1 MSNSLPAHRSPL
13 TPFFNPSG
21 VAVIG
26 ASADPRKLSHGVLRN
41 CFSHG
46 YAGAV
51 HPVNPR
57 VSEIL
62 GLPCYPDI
70 EVVPDPVELAVLMV
84 PAAACPDVLAACGR
98 RGIKAAIVISGGFR
112 EVGVAGLALEQE
124 LLRIAGEHGMRLIG
138 PNCVGTLDAHTGL
151 NTTFIR
157 TMPKPGPIAFVSQS
171 GAICGGILEWT
182 AGKGIGFSRFATLG
196 NAADV
201 SETDLLADLADDP
214 HTRVIV
220 AYVEA
225 IRDGRRFIDVARRI
239 TPHKPIL
246 VIKAGRTQAGTRAV
260 SSHTGSL
267 AGEMAAYDAAFRQAG
282 VIRVDA
288 VEDLFDHALALAY
301 GPLPRGPRV
310 AVVTNAGGPASLAAD
325 ALEQAGLVM
334 PPMPEATRA
343 VLAKFTHPEAQLGN
357 PVDMLG
363 GAEPAQYEQAV
374 AALLAGDA
382 FDAVLPI
389 LVPQA
394 LVDPVAVA
402 EAIGRAAAGGSRYG
416 EDAYSTN
423 GEEGSRYGEDAYSTD
438 GDSPSSSG
446 RSPDRAS
453 PGDRPAS
460 SGKPVVACFMG
471 DEVVRQPMA
480 VLHEHQIASY
490 IFPEQA
496 ARALGAL
503 WRYTVVRG
511 RLGNWEVDGL
521 SGAQRTFLQDGSQGR
536 FTVHELLA
544 QALANDQ
551 TQLGEAEARPI
562 LAAYGIAQ
570 PRAELARSG
579 SEAGRL
585 AGEIGFPV
593 ALKIVSPDIFHKSE
607 VGGIALKLGDQAA
620 VLAAFEAMLAR
631 VRERQP
637 GARIEGVLVAQM
649 ATPGHEMIVGMRRDP
664 QFGPLLM
671 FGLGGIYV
679 ELLKDVAFRIA
690 PFSRAETLAM
700 IAETHAGKLLA
711 GLRGQLPADIDAVAE
726 VIERVAQL
734 ALDHPQIQEID
745 VNPLV
750 AYPAG
755 QGALAV
761 DVRMMLA

>member
-1 MSNSLPAHRSPL
+1 MSDSLPPSRSTL

-41 CFSHG
+41 CLSYG
-46 YAGAV
+46 YTGAV
-51 HPVNPR
+51 YPVNPR
-57 VSEIL
+57 ASEIL

-70 EVVPDPVELAVLMV
+70 DTVPDPVELAVLMV
-84 PAAACPDVLAACGR
+84 PAAACPDVLEACGR
-98 RGIKAAIVISGGFR
+98 RGLKGAIVISGGFH
-112 EVGVAGLALEQE
+112 EVGAEGAALEQE
-124 LLRIAGEHGMRLIG
+124 LLRIARQHNMRLIG

-201 SETDLLADLADDP
+201 TETDLLAELADDP
-214 HTRVIV
+214 NTRVIV

-225 IRDGRRFIDVARRI
+225 IRDGRRFIDTARRI

-267 AGEMAAYDAAFRQAG
+267 AGEMAAYDAAFAQAG
-282 VIRVDA
+282 VLRVDT
-288 VEDLFDHALALAY
+288 VEELFDHALALAY
-301 GPLPRGPRV
+301 GPLPRGRRV

-325 ALEQAGLVM
+325 ALEQAGMAM
-334 PPMPEATRA
+334 PATPPETQAL
-343 VLAKFTHPEAQLGN
+343 LAAFTHPEAQLSN

-363 GAEPAQYEQAV
+363 GAEPAQFEQAV
-374 AALLAGDA
+374 AALLASDA

-394 LVDPVAVA
+394 LVDPAAVA
-402 EAIGRAAAGGSRYG
+402 EAIGRAAQGSRYGADAYSTNEARGSRYGADAYSTGEARGSRYG
-416 EDAYSTN
+416 EDAYST
-423 GEEGSRYGEDAYSTD
+423 GEARGSRYGEDAYST
-438 GDSPSSSG
+438 G
-446 RSPDRAS
+446 
-453 PGDRPAS
+453 
-460 SGKPVVACFMG
+460 GKPVVACFMG

-480 VLHEHQIASY
+480 VLHQHQIASY

-503 WRYTVVRG
+503 GRYAQVQS
-511 RLGNWEVDGL
+511 RLESQQTDGV
-521 SGAQRTFLQDGSQGR
+521 SASPHVSR
-536 FTVHELLA
+536 FTVHESLT
-544 QALANDQ
+544 QALAQGQ

-570 PRAELARSG
+570 PAAALARSAE
-579 SEAGRL
+579 EAARIA
-585 AGEIGFPV
+585 AGIGFPV

-607 VGGIALKLGDQAA
+607 VGGIALRLADATAVQAA
-620 VLAAFEAMLAR
+620 FAAMLAR
-631 VRERQP
+631 VQQRQP
-637 GARIEGVLVAQM
+637 GARVQGALVTQM
-649 ATPGHEMIVGMRRDP
+649 APPGHELIVGMRRDP
-664 QFGPLLM
+664 QFGPLVM
-671 FGLGGIYV
+671 AGLGGIYV
-679 ELLKDVAFRIA
+679 ELLKEVAFRVA
-690 PFSRAETLAM
+690 PFGRAEALAM
-700 IAETHAGKLLA
+700 LAETHAGRLLA
-711 GLRGQLPADIDAVAE
+711 GLRGQAPADSAAVAE

-734 ALDHPQIQEID
+734 ALDHPEIQEID
-745 VNPLV
+745 VNPLLV
-750 AYPAG
+750 YPAG

-761 DVRMMLA
+761 DVRMVVA

>member
-1 MSNSLPAHRSPL
+1 LGSSL

-26 ASADPRKLSHGVLRN
+26 ASADARKLSHGVLRN

-46 YAGAV
+46 FTGAV
-51 HPVNPR
+51 YPVNPR
-57 VSEIL
+57 AQEIL
-62 GLPCYPDI
+62 GLPCYPNI
-70 EVVPDPVELAVLMV
+70 EAVPDPVELAVLMT
-84 PAAACPDVLAACGR
+84 PAAACPGVLDACGR
-98 RGIKAAIVISGGFR
+98 RGLKAAIVISGGFR
-112 EVGVAGLALEQE
+112 EVGAEGLALEQA
-124 LLRIAGEHGMRLIG
+124 LLRIAGQHGMRLIG

-151 NTTFIR
+151 NTTFLR

-201 SETDLLADLADDP
+201 AETDLLLDLAEDP
-214 HTRVIV
+214 NTRVIV
-220 AYVEA
+220 AYIEA

-246 VIKAGRTQAGTRAV
+246 VIKAGRTAAGTRAV

-267 AGEMAAYDAAFRQAG
+267 AGEMAAYDAAFKQAG
-282 VIRVDA
+282 VLRVDT

-301 GPLPRGPRV
+301 GPLPRGPQV

-325 ALEQAGLVM
+325 VIEQVGLLM
-334 PPMPEATRA
+334 PPTPEELRA
-343 VLAKFTHPEAQLGN
+343 VLAGFTHPEAQLGN

-402 EAIGRAAAGGSRYG
+402 EAIARAAASSGSGRSLR
-416 EDAYSTN
+416 D
-423 GEEGSRYGEDAYSTD
+423 GSQ
-438 GDSPSSSG
+438 SPDRASPAPLSSG

-453 PGDRPAS
+453 LS
-460 SGKPVVACFMG
+460 NKPVIACFMG

-503 WRYTVVRG
+503 WRYAEVRG
-511 RLGNWEVDGL
+511 RLGNWEIGQAEDEHHA
-521 SGAQRTFLQDGSQGR
+521 SR
-536 FTVHELLA
+536 FTAHELLA
-544 QALANDQ
+544 EAVAHGQ
-551 TQLGEAEARPI
+551 TQLGEAEARPV
-562 LAAYGIAQ
+562 LAACGIAQ
-570 PRAELARSG
+570 PRADLARSAE
-579 SEAGRL
+579 EAGRL
-585 AGEIGFPV
+585 AAEIGFPV

-607 VGGIALKLGDQAA
+607 VGGIALKLGDEGAVQAA
-620 VLAAFEAMLAR
+620 YTAMLAR
-631 VRERQP
+631 VLARQP
-637 GARIEGVLVAQM
+637 DARIEGVLVTQM
-649 ATPGHEMIVGMRRDP
+649 APPGHELIVGMRRDP

-679 ELLKDVAFRIA
+679 ELLKDVAFRVA

-700 IAETHAGKLLA
+700 IGETHAGKLLA
-711 GLRGQLPADIDAVAE
+711 GLRGQQPADIDAVAE

-734 ALDHPQIQEID
+734 ALDHPEIQEID
-745 VNPLV
+745 VNPLLV
-750 AYPAG
+750 YPNG

-761 DVRMMLA
+761 DVRMVLG

>member
-1 MSNSLPAHRSPL
+1 MSQL

-41 CFSHG
+41 CISHG
-46 YAGAV
+46 FAGAV
-51 HPVNPR
+51 CPVNPR
-57 VSEIL
+57 AGEIL

-70 EVVPDPVELAVLMV
+70 AAVPDPVDLAVLMV
-84 PAAACPDVLAACGR
+84 PAAACPGVLEACGR
-98 RGIKAAIVISGGFR
+98 RGVRAAIVISGGFR
-112 EVGVAGLALEQE
+112 EVGAEGMALEQQ
-124 LLRIAGEHGMRLIG
+124 LLDIAGQYGMRLIG

-201 SETDLLADLADDP
+201 TETDLLLDLAEAP
-214 HTRVIV
+214 NTRVIV
-220 AYVEA
+220 AYIEA
-225 IRDGRRFIDVARRI
+225 IRDGRRFIDVARQI

-246 VIKAGRTQAGTRAV
+246 VIKAGRTVAGTRAV

-282 VIRVDA
+282 VIRVDT

-301 GPLPRGPRV
+301 GPLPRGKRV

-325 ALEQAGLVM
+325 MLEQAGLAM
-334 PPMPEATRA
+334 PPTPEGTQA
-343 VLAKFTHPEAQLGN
+343 VLASFTHPEAQLAN

-374 AALLAGDA
+374 AALLASDA

-402 EAIGRAAAGGSRYG
+402 KAIARAGA
-416 EDAYSTN
+416 
-423 GEEGSRYGEDAYSTD
+423 
-438 GDSPSSSG
+438 SSSG

-453 PGDRPAS
+453 PA
-460 SGKPVVACFMG
+460 KPVVACFMG
-471 DEVVRQPMA
+471 DEVVREPMA
-480 VLHEHQIASY
+480 VLHQHQIASY

-496 ARALGAL
+496 ARALGTL
-503 WRYTVVRG
+503 WRYAEVKG
-511 RLGNWEVDGL
+511 RLGNWQIG
-521 SGAQRTFLQDGSQGR
+521 QDASPSADR
-536 FTVHELLA
+536 SPLTVHRSLLTLPPGPA
-544 QALANDQ
+544 
-551 TQLGEAEARPI
+551 QLGEAEARPI

-570 PRAELARSG
+570 PRAELAHTAE
-579 SEAGRL
+579 EAGRL
-585 AGEIGFPV
+585 AAEIGFPV

-607 VGGIALKLGDQAA
+607 VGGITLGLADEAEVQAA
-620 VLAAFEAMLAR
+620 FTAMLAR
-631 VRERQP
+631 VQQRQP
-637 GARIEGVLVAQM
+637 GALVDGALVTQM
-649 ATPGHEMIVGMRRDP
+649 APPGHELIVGMRRDA

-679 ELLKDVAFRIA
+679 ELLKDVAFRVA
-690 PFSRAETLAM
+690 PFDRAETLAM
-700 IAETHAGKLLA
+700 IGETHAGKLLH
-711 GLRGQLPADIDAVAE
+711 GLRGQPPADSDAVAE
-726 VIERVAQL
+726 VIERVARL
-734 ALDHPQIQEID
+734 ALDHNRIEEID
-745 VNPLV
+745 VNPLIV
-750 AYPAG
+750 YPLNRRAG
-755 QGALAV
+755 VVYPNDQGALAV
-761 DVRMMLA
+761 DVRMVVG

>member
-1 MSNSLPAHRSPL
+1 MSQL

-41 CFSHG
+41 CLSYGF
-46 YAGAV
+46 AGAV
-51 HPVNPR
+51 YPVNPR
-57 VSEIL
+57 AGEIL
-62 GLPCYPDI
+62 GLPCYSDI
-70 EVVPDPVELAVLMV
+70 AAVPDPVELAVLMT
-84 PAAACPDVLAACGR
+84 PAAACPGVLDACGR

-112 EVGVAGLALEQE
+112 EVGAEGLALEQA
-124 LLRIAGEHGMRLIG
+124 LLRIAGQHGMRLIG

-157 TMPKPGPIAFVSQS
+157 TMPRPGPIAFVSQS

-201 SETDLLADLADDP
+201 TETDLLLDLAGDP
-214 HTRVIV
+214 NTRVIV

-225 IRDGRRFIDVARRI
+225 IRDGRRFIDTARQI

-246 VIKAGRTQAGTRAV
+246 VIKAGRTVAGTRAV

-267 AGEMAAYDAAFRQAG
+267 AGEMAAYDAAFTQAG
-282 VIRVDA
+282 VLRVDT

-301 GPLPRGPRV
+301 GPLPRGSRV

-325 ALEQAGLVM
+325 VIEQVGLLM
-334 PPMPEATRA
+334 PPTPEGTRA
-343 VLAKFTHPEAQLGN
+343 MLAGFTHPEAQLAN

-402 EAIGRAAAGGSRYG
+402 EAIGRATGSER
-416 EDAYSTN
+416 D
-423 GEEGSRYGEDAYSTD
+423 
-438 GDSPSSSG
+438 
-446 RSPDRAS
+446 
-453 PGDRPAS
+453 
-460 SGKPVVACFMG
+460 KPVIACFMG
-471 DEVVRQPMA
+471 DEVVRQPMS
-480 VLHEHQIASY
+480 VLHERQIASY

-496 ARALGAL
+496 ARALGTL
-503 WRYTVVRG
+503 WRYAQVKG
-511 RLGNWEVDGL
+511 RLVDWEIGQPAAD
-521 SGAQRTFLQDGSQGR
+521 SAQHSSFSIHRSS
-536 FTVHELLA
+536 FTLPPSPA
-544 QALANDQ
+544 
-551 TQLGEAEARPI
+551 QLGEAEARPV

-570 PRAELARSG
+570 PRADLARSAD
-579 SEAGRL
+579 EAGRL
-585 AGEIGFPV
+585 AAQIGFPV

-607 VGGIALKLGDQAA
+607 VGGIALRLGDEAAVQAA
-620 VLAAFEAMLAR
+620 FTAMLAR
-631 VRERQP
+631 VQERQP
-637 GARIEGVLVAQM
+637 GARVDGALVTQM
-649 ATPGHEMIVGMRRDP
+649 APPGHELIVGMRRDP

-671 FGLGGIYV
+671 VGLGGIYV
-679 ELLKDVAFRIA
+679 ELLKDVAFRVA

-700 IAETHAGKLLA
+700 IGETHAGKLLA
-711 GLRGQLPADIDAVAE
+711 GLRGQPPADVDAVAG

-734 ALDHPQIQEID
+734 ALDHPQMEEID
-745 VNPLV
+745 VNPLMV
-750 AYPAG
+750 YAAG

-761 DVRMMLA
+761 DVRMVLG

>member
-1 MSNSLPAHRSPL
+1 VSQL

-41 CFSHG
+41 CISHG
-46 YAGAV
+46 FAGAV
-51 HPVNPR
+51 CPVNPR
-57 VSEIL
+57 AGEIL

-70 EVVPDPVELAVLMV
+70 AAVPDPVELAVLMV
-84 PAAACPDVLAACGR
+84 PAAACPGVLEACGR
-98 RGIKAAIVISGGFR
+98 RGVRAAIVISGGFR
-112 EVGVAGLALEQE
+112 EVGAEGMALEQQ
-124 LLRIAGEHGMRLIG
+124 LLGIACQYGMRLIG

-201 SETDLLADLADDP
+201 SETDLLLDLAGDP
-214 HTRVIV
+214 NTKVIV
-220 AYVEA
+220 AYIEA
-225 IRDGRRFIDVARRI
+225 IRDGRRFIDVARQI

-267 AGEMAAYDAAFRQAG
+267 AGAMAAYDAAFTQAG
-282 VIRVDA
+282 VLRVET
-288 VEDLFDHALALAY
+288 VEELFDHALALAY
-301 GPLPRGPRV
+301 GPLPRGKRV

-325 ALEQAGLVM
+325 MLEQAGLAM
-334 PPMPEATRA
+334 PPTPEDTQA
-343 VLAKFTHPEAQLGN
+343 VLAGFTHPEAQLAN

-374 AALLAGDA
+374 RALLASDA

-402 EAIGRAAAGGSRYG
+402 KAIARAGA
-416 EDAYSTN
+416 
-423 GEEGSRYGEDAYSTD
+423 
-438 GDSPSSSG
+438 SSSG

-453 PGDRPAS
+453 PA
-460 SGKPVVACFMG
+460 KPVVACFMG

-496 ARALGAL
+496 ARAMGAL
-503 WRYTVVRG
+503 WRYAEVRG
-511 RLGNWEVDGL
+511 RLADWEIGQ
-521 SGAQRTFLQDGSQGR
+521 SARTHHGSR
-536 FTVHELLA
+536 FTVQDLLIHA
-544 QALANDQ
+544 IAHGQ
-551 TQLGEAEARPI
+551 TQLGEAEARPV

-570 PRAELARSG
+570 PRAELARSAE
-579 SEAGRL
+579 EAGRL
-585 AGEIGFPV
+585 AAEIGFPV
-593 ALKIVSPDIFHKSE
+593 ALKIVSPDVFHKSE
-607 VGGIALKLGDQAA
+607 VGGIALKLSNAEA
-620 VLAAFEAMLAR
+620 VRTAFDSMLAN
-631 VRERQP
+631 VAERQP
-637 GARIEGVLVAQM
+637 GARIEGALVTQM
-649 ATPGHEMIVGMRRDP
+649 APPGHELIVGMRRDP

-679 ELLKDVAFRIA
+679 ELLKDVAFRVA
-690 PFSRAETLAM
+690 PFDRAETLVM
-700 IAETHAGKLLA
+700 IGETHAGKLLH
-711 GLRGQLPADIDAVAE
+711 GLRGQPPADIDAVAD
-726 VIERVAQL
+726 VIERVAHL

-745 VNPLV
+745 VNPLL
-750 AYPAG
+750 AYPLNRRAG
-755 QGALAV
+755 VVYPNDQGALAV
-761 DVRMMLA
+761 DVRMVVG

>member
-1 MSNSLPAHRSPL
+1 MSQLN
-13 TPFFNPSG
+13 PFFNPSG

-41 CFSHG
+41 CLSYGF
-46 YAGAV
+46 AGAV
-51 HPVNPR
+51 IPVNPR
-57 VSEIL
+57 AQEIL

-70 EVVPDPVELAVLMV
+70 AAVPDPVELAVLMV
-84 PAAACPDVLAACGR
+84 PAAACPGVLDACGR
-98 RGIKAAIVISGGFR
+98 RGLKAAIVISGGFR
-112 EVGVAGLALEQE
+112 EVGAEGLALEQQ
-124 LLRIAGEHGMRLIG
+124 LLGIAGQHGMRLIG

-201 SETDLLADLADDP
+201 TETDLLLDLAEDP
-214 HTRVIV
+214 NTRVIV
-220 AYVEA
+220 AYIEA
-225 IRDGRRFIDVARRI
+225 IRDGRRFIDVARQI

-246 VIKAGRTQAGTRAV
+246 VIKAGRTAAGTRAV

-267 AGEMAAYDAAFRQAG
+267 AGEMAAYDAAFHQAG
-282 VIRVDA
+282 VLRVET
-288 VEDLFDHALALAY
+288 VEELFDHALALAY

-325 ALEQAGLVM
+325 MLEQAGLVM
-334 PPMPEATRA
+334 PPAPEATQA
-343 VLAKFTHPEAQLGN
+343 VLASFTHPEAQLAN

-374 AALLAGDA
+374 RALLVSDA

-402 EAIGRAAAGGSRYG
+402 EAIARAAGSRYG
-416 EDAYSTN
+416 ED
-423 GEEGSRYGEDAYSTD
+423 GSRYGADAYSTH
-438 GDSPSSSG
+438 GDW
-446 RSPDRAS
+446 A
-453 PGDRPAS
+453 

-471 DEVVRQPMA
+471 DEVVRQPMSL
-480 VLHEHQIASY
+480 LHQHQIASY

-496 ARALGAL
+496 AHALGAL
-503 WRYTVVRG
+503 WRYVEVRG
-511 RLGNWEVDGL
+511 RLVDWETGKLVADSAPRSPLPAPYSPLTLPPGP
-521 SGAQRTFLQDGSQGR
+521 A
-536 FTVHELLA
+536 
-544 QALANDQ
+544 
-551 TQLGEAEARPI
+551 QLGEAEARPL

-570 PRAELARSG
+570 PRAELARSAE
-579 SEAGRL
+579 EAGRL
-585 AGEIGFPV
+585 AAEIGFPV
-593 ALKIVSPDIFHKSE
+593 ALKIVSPDVFHKSD
-607 VGGIALKLGDQAA
+607 VGGIALKLSSAEA
-620 VLAAFEAMLAR
+620 VRAAFDSLLAR
-631 VRERQP
+631 VAERQP
-637 GARIEGVLVAQM
+637 GARIEGALVTQM
-649 ATPGHEMIVGMRRDP
+649 APPGHELIVGMRRDA

-671 FGLGGIYV
+671 AGLGGIYV
-679 ELLKDVAFRIA
+679 ELLKDVAFRVA
-690 PFSRAETLAM
+690 PFSRAEALAM

-711 GLRGQLPADIDAVAE
+711 GLRGQSPADIDAVAE
-726 VIERVAQL
+726 VIERVARL
-734 ALDHPQIQEID
+734 ALDHPQVQEID
-745 VNPLV
+745 VNPLLV
-750 AYPAG
+750 YPAG

-761 DVRMMLA
+761 DVRMVLG

>member
-1 MSNSLPAHRSPL
+1 MSQL

-21 VAVIG
+21 VAIIG

-41 CFSHG
+41 CLSYGFT
-46 YAGAV
+46 GAV
-51 HPVNPR
+51 YPVNPR
-57 VSEIL
+57 AQKIL
-62 GLPCYPDI
+62 GQPCYPDI
-70 EVVPDPVELAVLMV
+70 EVVPDPVELAVLMI
-84 PAAACPDVLAACGR
+84 PAAACPGVLAACGR
-98 RGIKAAIVISGGFR
+98 RGLKAAIVISGGFR
-112 EVGVAGLALEQE
+112 EVGAEGLALELE
-124 LLRIAGEHGMRLIG
+124 LLAIAAQYDMRLIG

-201 SETDLLADLADDP
+201 TETDLLLDLAEDP
-214 HTRVIV
+214 NTRVIV
-220 AYVEA
+220 AYIEA
-225 IRDGRRFIDVARRI
+225 IRDGRRFIDVARQI

-267 AGEMAAYDAAFRQAG
+267 AGAMAAYDAAFQQAG
-282 VIRVDA
+282 VLRVDT

-301 GPLPRGPRV
+301 GPLPAGPRV

-325 ALEQAGLVM
+325 VIEQVGLLM
-334 PPMPEATRA
+334 PPTPASVQA
-343 VLAKFTHPEAQLGN
+343 VLAGFTHPEAQLAN

-374 AALLAGDA
+374 AALLASDA

-394 LVDPVAVA
+394 LVDPLAVA
-402 EAIGRAAAGGSRYG
+402 EAIARAAAGGSRH
-416 EDAYSTN
+416 A
-423 GEEGSRYGEDAYSTD
+423 A
-438 GDSPSSSG
+438 
-446 RSPDRAS
+446 
-453 PGDRPAS
+453 PGDGGS
-460 SGKPVVACFMG
+460 TSGKPVVACLMG

-480 VLHEHQIASY
+480 VLHQHQIASY

-496 ARALGAL
+496 ARALGTL
-503 WRYTVVRG
+503 WRYAEVRG
-511 RLGNWEVDGL
+511 RLVNWEIG
-521 SGAQRTFLQDGSQGR
+521 
-536 FTVHELLA
+536 ELAIESAPRSLLPPGPA
-544 QALANDQ
+544 
-551 TQLGEAEARPI
+551 QLGEAEARPI

-570 PRAELARSG
+570 PRAELARSAD
-579 SEAGRL
+579 EAGRL
-585 AGEIGFPV
+585 AAEIGFPV

-607 VGGIALKLGDQAA
+607 VGGVVLKLSDAAA
-620 VLAAFEAMLAR
+620 VQEAFTAMLAR
-631 VRERQP
+631 AQQLQP
-637 GARIEGVLVAQM
+637 GARIEGALVTQM
-649 ATPGHEMIVGMRRDP
+649 APPGHELIVGMRRDP

-671 FGLGGIYV
+671 AGLGGIYV
-679 ELLKDVAFRIA
+679 ELLKDVAFRVA
-690 PFSRAETLAM
+690 PFSRAETLVM
-700 IAETHAGKLLA
+700 LDETHAGKLLT
-711 GLRGQLPADIDAVAE
+711 GLRGQPPADIEAVAE
-726 VIERVAQL
+726 VIERVAQI

-745 VNPLV
+745 VNPLLV
-750 AYPAG
+750 YPLNRQAGVVYPAG

-761 DVRMMLA
+761 DVRMVLGAQAGQSPGSAPE

>member
-1 MSNSLPAHRSPL
+1 MSDSLPASRSTL

-41 CFSHG
+41 CLSHG

-51 HPVNPR
+51 YPVNPR
-57 VSEIL
+57 AAEIMD
-62 GLPCYPDI
+62 LPCYPDI
-70 EVVPDPVELAVLMV
+70 EAAPDPVELAVLMM
-84 PAAACPDVLAACGR
+84 PAAACPGVLEACGR
-98 RGIKAAIVISGGFR
+98 RGLKAAIIISGGFR
-112 EVGVAGLALEQE
+112 EVGAEGLALEQQ

-157 TMPKPGPIAFVSQS
+157 TMPRPGPIAFVSQS

-201 SETDLLADLADDP
+201 TETDLLLDLASDP
-214 HTRVIV
+214 NTKVIV
-220 AYVEA
+220 AYIEA
-225 IRDGRRFIDVARRI
+225 IRDGRRFIDTARQI

-267 AGEMAAYDAAFRQAG
+267 AGEMAAYDAAFKQAG
-282 VIRVDA
+282 VLRVDT

-334 PPMPEATRA
+334 PPTPDDLRA
-343 VLAKFTHPEAQLGN
+343 VLSEWTHPEAQLAN

-374 AALLAGDA
+374 RTLLAGDS

-402 EAIGRAAAGGSRYG
+402 EAIGRAVGSRYG
-416 EDAYSTN
+416 DGGFRYAADGYSTH
-423 GEEGSRYGEDAYSTD
+423 GAAD
-438 GDSPSSSG
+438 G
-446 RSPDRAS
+446 
-453 PGDRPAS
+453 
-460 SGKPVVACFMG
+460 GKPVIACFMG

-480 VLHEHQIASY
+480 VLHQHRIASY

-496 ARALGAL
+496 ARAMGAL
-503 WRYTVVRG
+503 WRYAEVKG
-511 RLGNWEVDGL
+511 RLVDWEIGHAARSDHISRSTVD
-521 SGAQRTFLQDGSQGR
+521 
-536 FTVHELLA
+536 ELLA
-544 QALANDQ
+544 QAMARGQ
-551 TQLGEAEARPI
+551 SQLGEAEARPI

-570 PRAELARSG
+570 PRAELARSAE
-579 SEAGRL
+579 EAGRL
-585 AGEIGFPV
+585 AAEIGFPV

-607 VGGIALKLGDQAA
+607 VGGIALKLADADA
-620 VLAAFEAMLAR
+620 VRAAFDSMAAR
-631 VRERQP
+631 VAARQP
-637 GARIEGVLVAQM
+637 NARIEGCLVTQM
-649 ATPGHEMIVGMRRDP
+649 APPGQELIVGMRRDA

-671 FGLGGIYV
+671 AGLGGIYV
-679 ELLKDVAFRIA
+679 ELLKDVAFRVA

-711 GLRGQLPADIDAVAE
+711 GLRGQPPADIDAVAE
-726 VIERVAQL
+726 VIECVAQL

-745 VNPLV
+745 VNPLI

-761 DVRMMLA
+761 DVRMVLR

>member
-1 MSNSLPAHRSPL
+1 MFDPLPATRSTL

-41 CFSHG
+41 CLSHG
-46 YAGAV
+46 YRGAV
-51 HPVNPR
+51 YPVNPR
-57 VSEIL
+57 AGEIL

-70 EVVPDPVELAVLMV
+70 EATPDPVELAVLMV
-84 PAAACPDVLAACGR
+84 PAAACPAVLEACGR
-98 RGIKAAIVISGGFR
+98 RGLKGAIVISGGFR
-112 EVGVAGLALEQE
+112 EVGAEGLALEQE
-124 LLRIAGEHGMRLIG
+124 LLRIAGQYSMRLIG

-201 SETDLLADLADDP
+201 TETDLLEELAEDP
-214 HTRVIV
+214 NTRVIV

-225 IRDGRRFIDVARRI
+225 IRAGRRFIDVARRI

-267 AGEMAAYDAAFRQAG
+267 AGEMAAYDAAFTQAG
-282 VIRVDA
+282 VLRVDT
-288 VEDLFDHALALAY
+288 VEELFDHALALAY
-301 GPLPRGPRV
+301 GPLPRGKRV

-325 ALEQAGLVM
+325 ALEQAGMAM
-334 PPMPEATRA
+334 PPTPQETQALLAT
-343 VLAKFTHPEAQLGN
+343 FTHPEAQLSN

-363 GAEPAQYEQAV
+363 GAEPAQFEQAV
-374 AALLAGDA
+374 AALLASDA

-394 LVDPVAVA
+394 LVDPLAVA
-402 EAIGRAAAGGSRYG
+402 EAIARAAGSRYG
-416 EDAYSTN
+416 ADAYSTS
-423 GEEGSRYGEDAYSTD
+423 GKPGSRYGADAYST
-438 GDSPSSSG
+438 
-446 RSPDRAS
+446 
-453 PGDRPAS
+453 

-480 VLHEHQIASY
+480 LLHQQRIASF

-496 ARALGAL
+496 ARAMGAL
-503 WRYTVVRG
+503 GRYAEVKG
-511 RLGNWEVDGL
+511 KLGDWAIGELATDSARRAPVTDDR
-521 SGAQRTFLQDGSQGR
+521 SP
-536 FTVHELLA
+536 FTLPPGPA
-544 QALANDQ
+544 
-551 TQLGEAEARPI
+551 QLGEAEARPV

-570 PRAELARSG
+570 PAAALARSAA
-579 SEAGRL
+579 EAGRL
-585 AGEIGFPV
+585 AAQIGFPV

-607 VGGIALKLGDQAA
+607 VGGIALRLEDEAAVQAA
-620 VLAAFEAMLAR
+620 FDAMISR
-631 VRERQP
+631 VQQRRP
-637 GARIEGVLVAQM
+637 GAAIAGALVTQM
-649 ATPGHEMIVGMRRDP
+649 APPGHELIVGMRRDP

-671 FGLGGIYV
+671 AGLGGIYV
-679 ELLKDVAFRIA
+679 ELFKEVAFRVA
-690 PFSRAETLAM
+690 PFGRAETLAM
-700 IAETHAGKLLA
+700 LDETHAGRLLA
-711 GLRGQLPADIDAVAE
+711 GLRGQPPADVDAVAD

-734 ALDHPQIQEID
+734 ALDHPQVQEID

-750 AYPAG
+750 VYPAG

-761 DVRMMLA
+761 DVRMVLG

>member
-1 MSNSLPAHRSPL
+1 MSQL

-46 YAGAV
+46 FAGAV
-51 HPVNPR
+51 YPVNPR
-57 VSEIL
+57 AREIL

-70 EVVPDPVELAVLMV
+70 AAVPDPVELAVLMV
-84 PAAACPDVLAACGR
+84 PAAACPGVLDACGR
-98 RGIKAAIVISGGFR
+98 RGLKAAIVISGGFR
-112 EVGVAGLALEQE
+112 EVGAEGLALEQQ
-124 LLRIAGEHGMRLIG
+124 LLAIAGQYGMRLIG

-157 TMPKPGPIAFVSQS
+157 TMPTPGPIAFVSQS

-201 SETDLLADLADDP
+201 AETDLLADLAEDP
-214 HTRVIV
+214 NTRVIV
-220 AYVEA
+220 AYIEA
-225 IRDGRRFIDVARRI
+225 IRDGRRFIDVARQI

-246 VIKAGRTQAGTRAV
+246 VIKAGRTVAGTRAV

-267 AGEMAAYDAAFRQAG
+267 AGEMAAYDAAFHQAG
-282 VIRVDA
+282 VLRVET
-288 VEDLFDHALALAY
+288 VEELFDHALALAY
-301 GPLPRGPRV
+301 GPLPRGKRV

-325 ALEQAGLVM
+325 AIEQVGLTM
-334 PPMPEATRA
+334 PPTPESTRA
-343 VLAKFTHPEAQLGN
+343 ALAQFTHPEAQLSN

-374 AALLAGDA
+374 AALLASDA

-402 EAIGRAAAGGSRYG
+402 EAIARAAGSRYG
-416 EDAYSTN
+416 EDAYST
-423 GEEGSRYGEDAYSTD
+423 
-438 GDSPSSSG
+438 SG
-446 RSPDRAS
+446 GHA
-453 PGDRPAS
+453 
-460 SGKPVVACFMG
+460 GKPVVACFMG

-480 VLHEHQIASY
+480 VLHDQQIASY

-496 ARALGAL
+496 ARALGVL
-503 WRYTVVRG
+503 WRYAEVRG
-511 RLGNWEVDGL
+511 RLVDWETGKLVARSDHRSPITLPPGP
-521 SGAQRTFLQDGSQGR
+521 A
-536 FTVHELLA
+536 
-544 QALANDQ
+544 
-551 TQLGEAEARPI
+551 QLGEAEARPI

-570 PRAELARSG
+570 PRAELARSAE
-579 SEAGRL
+579 EAGRL
-585 AGEIGFPV
+585 AAEIGFPV
-593 ALKIVSPDIFHKSE
+593 ALKIVSPDVFHKSE
-607 VGGIALKLGDQAA
+607 VGGIALKLSDAEA
-620 VLAAFEAMLAR
+620 VRSAFDSMLAR
-631 VRERQP
+631 VAVRQP
-637 GARIEGVLVAQM
+637 GARIEGALVTQM
-649 ATPGHEMIVGMRRDP
+649 APPGHELIVGMRRDP

-679 ELLKDVAFRIA
+679 ELLKDVAFRVA
-690 PFSRAETLAM
+690 PFSRSEALAM

-711 GLRGQLPADIDAVAE
+711 GLRGQPPADIEAVAE
-726 VIERVAQL
+726 VIERVARL
-734 ALDHPQIQEID
+734 ALDHPQVQEID
-745 VNPLV
+745 VNPLLV
-750 AYPAG
+750 YPAG

-761 DVRMMLA
+761 DVRMVVGDRPPS

>member
-1 MSNSLPAHRSPL
+1 
-13 TPFFNPSG
+13 
-21 VAVIG
+21 VIG

-41 CFSHG
+41 CLSYGF
-46 YAGAV
+46 AGAV
-51 HPVNPR
+51 YPVNPR
-57 VSEIL
+57 ASEIL

-70 EVVPDPVELAVLMV
+70 EAVPDPVELAVLMT
-84 PAAACPDVLAACGR
+84 PAAVCPDVLEACGR
-98 RGIKAAIVISGGFR
+98 RGIRAAIVISGGFR
-112 EVGVAGLALEQE
+112 EVGADGLALEQE
-124 LLRIAGEHGMRLIG
+124 LLRIAGEHTMRLIG

-201 SETDLLADLADDP
+201 TETDLLLDLADDP
-214 HTRVIV
+214 NTRVIV

-225 IRDGRRFIDVARRI
+225 IRDGRRFIDVARAI

-282 VIRVDA
+282 VIRVDT

-325 ALEQAGLVM
+325 VIEQVGLAM
-334 PPMPEATRA
+334 PPAPEAVRA
-343 VLAKFTHPEAQLGN
+343 VLAGFTHPEAQLAN

-363 GAEPAQYEQAV
+363 GAEPAQFEQAV
-374 AALLAGDA
+374 GALLASDA

-402 EAIGRAAAGGSRYG
+402 EAIARAAGSRYG
-416 EDAYSTN
+416 ADGFRYGADAYSTH
-423 GEEGSRYGEDAYSTD
+423 GE
-438 GDSPSSSG
+438 
-446 RSPDRAS
+446 RA
-453 PGDRPAS
+453 G
-460 SGKPVVACFMG
+460 GKPVVACFMG

-496 ARALGAL
+496 AQALGAL
-503 WRYTVVRG
+503 WRYADVKSRLVR
-511 RLGNWEVDGL
+511 R
-521 SGAQRTFLQDGSQGR
+521 SGGEMGQSEDEHHASR
-536 FTVHELLA
+536 FTVHELLE
-544 QALANDQ
+544 QAIAHGQ
-551 TQLGEAEARPI
+551 TQLGEAEARPV

-570 PRAELARSG
+570 PHAELARTAE
-579 SEAGRL
+579 EAGRL
-585 AGEIGFPV
+585 AAEIGFPV

-607 VGGIALKLGDQAA
+607 VGGIALRLDDEAT
-620 VLAAFEAMLAR
+620 VRAAFEAMLAR

-637 GARIEGVLVAQM
+637 GARVEGALVTQM
-649 ATPGHEMIVGMRRDP
+649 APPGHELIVGMRRDP

-679 ELLKDVAFRIA
+679 ELLKDVAFRVA
-690 PFSRAETLAM
+690 PFDRAEALAM
-700 IAETHAGKLLA
+700 VAETHAGKLLA
-711 GLRGQLPADIDAVAE
+711 GLRGQPPADIEAVAE

-734 ALDHPQIQEID
+734 ALDYPQIQEID
-745 VNPLV
+745 VNPLL

-761 DVRMMLA
+761 DVRMVVGA

>member
-1 MSNSLPAHRSPL
+1 MSQL

-41 CFSHG
+41 CLSYGF
-46 YAGAV
+46 AGAV
-51 HPVNPR
+51 YPVNPR
-57 VSEIL
+57 TQEIL

-70 EVVPDPVELAVLMV
+70 EAVPDPVELAVLMT
-84 PAAACPDVLAACGR
+84 PAAACPGVLEACGR
-98 RGIKAAIVISGGFR
+98 RGLKAAIIISGGFR
-112 EVGVAGLALEQE
+112 EVGAEGLALEQA
-124 LLRIAGEHGMRLIG
+124 LLRIAGDYGMRLIG

-201 SETDLLADLADDP
+201 AETDLLLDLAEDP
-214 HTRVIV
+214 NTRVIV

-225 IRDGRRFIDVARRI
+225 IRDGRRFIDVARQI

-246 VIKAGRTQAGTRAV
+246 VIKAGRTAAGTRAV

-267 AGEMAAYDAAFRQAG
+267 AGEMAAYDAAFTQAG
-282 VIRVDA
+282 VLRVDT

-325 ALEQAGLVM
+325 VIEQVGLLM
-334 PPMPEATRA
+334 PPTPEGTRA
-343 VLAKFTHPEAQLGN
+343 VLAGFTHPEAQLAN

-363 GAEPAQYEQAV
+363 GAEPAQFEQAV

-402 EAIGRAAAGGSRYG
+402 EAIGRAAGSER
-416 EDAYSTN
+416 D
-423 GEEGSRYGEDAYSTD
+423 
-438 GDSPSSSG
+438 
-446 RSPDRAS
+446 
-453 PGDRPAS
+453 
-460 SGKPVVACFMG
+460 KPVIACFMG
-471 DEVVRQPMA
+471 DEVVRRPMA
-480 VLHEHQIASY
+480 LLHEHQIASY

-503 WRYTVVRG
+503 WRYAEVKG
-511 RLGNWEVDGL
+511 RWVDWEFGKLAADSAHRSPVIDYRL
-521 SGAQRTFLQDGSQGR
+521 PITLPSGPA
-536 FTVHELLA
+536 
-544 QALANDQ
+544 
-551 TQLGEAEARPI
+551 QLGEAEARPI

-570 PRAELARSG
+570 PRAELARSAE
-579 SEAGRL
+579 EAGRL
-585 AGEIGFPV
+585 AAQIGFPV

-607 VGGIALKLGDQAA
+607 VGGIALRLGDEAAVQAA
-620 VLAAFEAMLAR
+620 FTAMLAR
-631 VRERQP
+631 VQERQP
-637 GARIEGVLVAQM
+637 GARVDGALVAQM
-649 ATPGHEMIVGMRRDP
+649 APPGHELIVGMRRDP

-671 FGLGGIYV
+671 VGLGGIYV
-679 ELLKDVAFRIA
+679 ELLKDVAFRVA

-700 IAETHAGKLLA
+700 IGETHAGKLLA
-711 GLRGQLPADIDAVAE
+711 GLRGQPPADIDAVAD

-734 ALDHPQIQEID
+734 ALDHPQMEEID
-745 VNPLV
+745 VNPLL
-750 AYPAG
+750 AYPLNRRAGVVYAAG

-761 DVRMMLA
+761 DVRMVLG

>member
-1 MSNSLPAHRSPL
+1 MSQL

-41 CFSHG
+41 CLSHG
-46 YAGAV
+46 FTGAV
-51 HPVNPR
+51 YPVNPR
-57 VSEIL
+57 AQEIL

-70 EVVPDPVELAVLMV
+70 EAVPDPVELAVLMV
-84 PAAACPDVLAACGR
+84 PAAACSGVLAACGR
-98 RGIKAAIVISGGFR
+98 RGLKAAIVISGGFR
-112 EVGVAGLALEQE
+112 EVGADGLALEQE
-124 LLRIAGEHGMRLIG
+124 LLRIAGQHGMRLIG

-201 SETDLLADLADDP
+201 SETDLLLDLAENP
-214 HTRVIV
+214 NTRVIV
-220 AYVEA
+220 AYIEA
-225 IRDGRRFIDVARRI
+225 IRDGRRFIDVARQI

-267 AGEMAAYDAAFRQAG
+267 AGEMAAYDAAFKQAG
-282 VIRVDA
+282 VLRVDT

-325 ALEQAGLVM
+325 VIEQVGLAM
-334 PPMPEATRA
+334 PPTPEATRGT
-343 VLAKFTHPEAQLGN
+343 LAQFTHPEAQLAN

-374 AALLAGDA
+374 RALLAGDA

-402 EAIGRAAAGGSRYG
+402 QAIGRAAGPRR
-416 EDAYSTN
+416 D
-423 GEEGSRYGEDAYSTD
+423 
-438 GDSPSSSG
+438 
-446 RSPDRAS
+446 
-453 PGDRPAS
+453 
-460 SGKPVVACFMG
+460 KPIVACFMG
-471 DEVVRQPMA
+471 DEVVRQPIN
-480 VLHEHQIASY
+480 VLHEQQIAAY

-496 ARALGAL
+496 ARAMGAL
-503 WRYTVVRG
+503 WRYAEARG
-511 RLGNWEVDGL
+511 RLVNWELGQAASEHHV
-521 SGAQRTFLQDGSQGR
+521 SR

-544 QALANDQ
+544 QVMAKGQ
-551 TQLGEAEARPI
+551 TQLGEAEARPV
-562 LAAYGIAQ
+562 LAAYSIAQ
-570 PRAELARSG
+570 PRAELARTAE
-579 SEAGRL
+579 EAGRL
-585 AGEIGFPV
+585 AAEVGFPV
-593 ALKIVSPDIFHKSE
+593 VLKIVSPDIFHKSE
-607 VGGIALKLGDQAA
+607 VGGIALKLDDEAAVQAA
-620 VLAAFEAMLAR
+620 YTAMVAR
-631 VRERQP
+631 VVQRQP
-637 GARIEGVLVAQM
+637 GARVEGALVTQM
-649 ATPGHEMIVGMRRDP
+649 APPGHELIVGMRRDP

-711 GLRGQLPADIDAVAE
+711 GLRGQQPADIEAVAD
-726 VIERVAQL
+726 VIERVARL

-745 VNPLV
+745 VNPLLI
-750 AYPAG
+750 YPAG

-761 DVRMMLA
+761 DVRMVVGDRPPS

>member
-1 MSNSLPAHRSPL
+1 MSNSAPHSSLIS
-13 TPFFNPSG
+13 FFNPSG

-41 CFSHG
+41 CLTYGFT
-46 YAGAV
+46 GAV
-51 HPVNPR
+51 YPVNPR
-57 VSEIL
+57 AHEIL

-70 EVVPDPVELAVLMV
+70 EAVPDPVELAVLMT
-84 PAAACPDVLAACGR
+84 PAAACPGVLEACGR
-98 RGIKAAIVISGGFR
+98 RGLKAAIIISGGFR
-112 EVGVAGLALEQE
+112 EVGAEGLALEQA
-124 LLRIAGEHGMRLIG
+124 LLHIAGQYNMRLIG
-138 PNCVGTLDAHTGL
+138 PNCVGTLDAHSGL

-157 TMPKPGPIAFVSQS
+157 TMPRPGPIAFVSQS

-201 SETDLLADLADDP
+201 SETDLLLDLADDP
-214 HTRVIV
+214 NTRVIV
-220 AYVEA
+220 AYIEA
-225 IRDGRRFIDVARRI
+225 IRDGRRFIDAARQI
-239 TPHKPIL
+239 TPHKPVL
-246 VIKAGRTQAGTRAV
+246 VIKAGRTVAGTRAV

-267 AGEMAAYDAAFRQAG
+267 AGEMAAYDAAFQQAG
-282 VIRVDA
+282 VLRVDT

-325 ALEQAGLVM
+325 VIEQVGLLM
-334 PPMPEATRA
+334 PPTPASVQA
-343 VLAKFTHPEAQLGN
+343 VLAGFTHPEAQLAN

-374 AALLAGDA
+374 AALLASDA

-402 EAIGRAAAGGSRYG
+402 EAIARATGSER
-416 EDAYSTN
+416 N
-423 GEEGSRYGEDAYSTD
+423 
-438 GDSPSSSG
+438 
-446 RSPDRAS
+446 
-453 PGDRPAS
+453 
-460 SGKPVVACFMG
+460 KPVVACFMG

-480 VLHEHQIASY
+480 VLHQHQIASY

-503 WRYTVVRG
+503 WRYAEVRG
-511 RLGNWEVDGL
+511 RLGNWETGKLVADSAHRSPLTARL
-521 SGAQRTFLQDGSQGR
+521 SSEPASQGHR
-536 FTVHELLA
+536 SPITLPPGPA
-544 QALANDQ
+544 
-551 TQLGEAEARPI
+551 QLGEAEARPI

-570 PRAELARSG
+570 PRAELARSAD
-579 SEAGRL
+579 EAGRL
-585 AGEIGFPV
+585 AVEIGFPV

-607 VGGIALKLGDQAA
+607 VGGIALKLADQAA
-620 VLAAFEAMLAR
+620 VQAAYTAMLAR
-631 VRERQP
+631 VQERQSD
-637 GARIEGVLVAQM
+637 ARIEGVLVTQM
-649 ATPGHEMIVGMRRDP
+649 ALPGHELIVGMRRDP

-679 ELLKDVAFRIA
+679 ELLKDVAFRVA

-700 IAETHAGKLLA
+700 IGETHAGKLLA
-711 GLRGQLPADIDAVAE
+711 GLRGQAPADIDAVAE
-726 VIERVAQL
+726 VIERVACL
-734 ALDHPQIQEID
+734 ALDHPEVQEID
-745 VNPLV
+745 VNPLL
-750 AYPAG
+750 AYPAS

-761 DVRMMLA
+761 DVRMVLG